1 MTELNKLLPQGLDEN
16 SSNSEENNINPFIEI
31 QNVPDNRSIQVQIPP
46 LAQST
51 QNRPI
56 ESQNSAIKK
65 PLLSKTVQDINRSM
79 QVQYQNSKL
88 NPLIQSQN
96 SQENRTIQVQY
107 QMKSHEKLDKSK
119 SLLKNLSEF
128 QPQACIN
135 QGKRII
141 ILNVQVEKS
150 TNPLIQAQNILNN
163 RGIECKI
170 ELDNSTKKLI
180 YENSTNRNKIHNMSE
195 EELMFGQEIQG
206 ALAVLTPLTS
216 K

>member
-1 MTELNKLLPQGLDEN
+1 MTELNNLLLQGLNEN
-16 SSNSEENNINPFIEI
+16 SPKSSSQFQNTEENNIINPFIEI

-51 QNRPI
+51 QNHPT
-56 ESQNSAIKK
+56 ESQKSATNK

-96 SQENRTIQVQY
+96 SQENRSIQVQY
-107 QMKSHEKLDKSK
+107 QMKSHEKLDKSR

-135 QGKRII
+135 M
-141 ILNVQVEKS
+141 
-150 TNPLIQAQNILNN
+150 PLSQSQNN
-163 RGIECKI
+163 
-170 ELDNSTKKLI
+170 
-180 YENSTNRNKIHNMSE
+180 
-195 EELMFGQEIQG
+195 IQG
-206 ALAVLTPLTS
+206 PPQQSGESNFALINLKYEYFDLS
-216 K
+216 